1 MVEGNSKEEE
11 EVEEPEDF
19 CLGTLVLDMVIS
31 LRPDP
36 RRRLYALYEAAII
49 IKTTTECKEV
59 GCGSEEAEEVVEAAN
74 DLYVQFGQAMQISSP
89 DPSGGPNDPSFAA
102 AVVTRAAALG
112 CCDYPCAKR
121 IKIQNESLTGSI
133 PSRSAALRRPG
144 KQVKFYGLDFQ
155 PVVDRVLSEF
165 GFGGNYPPT
174 FRPCCKKKKA
184 AEAGTPG
191 AI

>member
-19 CLGTLVLDMVIS
+19 CLGLLRMEVLVS

-36 RRRLYALYEAAII
+36 NNKLFALYEAAIS
-49 IKTTTECKEV
+49 IKTTTKCKDIK
-59 GCGSEEAEEVVEAAN
+59 CDSKEAEETVEEFNAMKSQL
-74 DLYVQFGQAMQISSP
+74 DDMYVQHP
-89 DPSGGPNDPSFAA
+89 ELRDPNAS
-102 AVVTRAAALG
+102 AVYARGSVDRAVALG
-112 CCDYPCAKR
+112 CCDYPCPDRVKV
-121 IKIQNESLTGSI
+121 KIESLSGRI
-133 PSRSAALRRPG
+133 PGLPPSARG
-144 KQVKFYGLDFQ
+144 GLPLYTAFEFED
-155 PVVDRVLSEF
+155 VLDIIKSEF
-165 GFGGNYPPT
+165 GLGGKNPPT